1 MIKWLNPIQPSCIFL
16 AVITSVVVPAAA
28 QQSSQGRIEFAS
40 VTPNSMFDLARERRQ
55 IWKRQGVWGDLNFPE
70 GSAGKVPAIVLMHG
84 SGGIEASMSQWVNAF
99 NEIGVATFVVS
110 SFAPRGVSSTV
121 DDQTLV
127 PAAANLADALHALEL
142 LADQPRIDPSRIG
155 IMGFSRG
162 GSVAFQSAIEPL
174 RRAIVKSD
182 LKFAFHISAYGGCN
196 QFYWSPQIS
205 TSPILSL
212 VGEADDYTTAA
223 SCEMLAARYAAAGAT
238 IRSIKY
244 AGAHHSWDGMYPV
257 HALPNAT
264 TAVPCGP
271 IRWDIDTWKITSER
285 NGEPIPPE
293 RLDAFFGTC
302 MRRGVHAGRNEL
314 AFQQARKDAQEFVK
328 QVVLATPVSTE

>member
-1 MIKWLNPIQPSCIFL
+1 
-16 AVITSVVVPAAA
+16 
-28 QQSSQGRIEFAS
+28 
-40 VTPNSMFDLARERRQ
+40 MFDLARERRQ
-55 IWKRQGVWGDLNFPE
+55 NWKKQEVWGDLHFPE

-84 SGGIEASMSQWVNAF
+84 SGGIEASMAQWVNAF

-121 DDQTLV
+121 DDQTRV
-127 PAAANLADALHALEL
+127 PAAASLADALVALEL
-142 LADQPRIDPSRIG
+142 LAAHPRIDPSRIG

-162 GSVAFQSAIEPL
+162 GSVAFQTAIEPL

-205 TSPILSL
+205 AAPMLNL

-271 IRWDIDTWKITSER
+271 IRWDIDTWRITTER
-285 NGEPIPPE
+285 NGEAIAAD

-302 MRRGVHAGRNEL
+302 MRRGVHVGRNEL
-314 AFQQARKDAQEFVK
+314 AFQQSRKDVQEFVK
-328 QVVLATPVSTE
+328 EVILAVPAANK